1 VMVSNLLHVSGW
13 QVSIGLFHGCCRVLK
28 TGGLLLIYG
37 PFKRG
42 GTYNADSNKKFDEFL
57 KSRNPEVSLFFCL
70 FQRMGGENHFLV
82 WFKGYR

>member
-1 VMVSNLLHVSGW
+1 MVHLSGAERTTRVSVHLYFAVICTDG
-13 QVSIGLFHGCCRVLK
+13 I
-28 TGGLLLIYG
+28 
-37 PFKRG
+37 
-42 GTYNADSNKKFDEFL
+42 DSNKKFDEFL